1 MQGKFYGIGVGPGDP
16 ELITL
21 KAYNILSNIGIIA
34 FPIFSSRP
42 SFAFSIIEEFVK
54 KDVKKIELNIPF
66 TDSTAR
72 EKAYDLSAEF
82 IANELEIGNDVALI
96 CEGDPFIYGS
106 FIYIWDKLKEKYGY
120 EIIPGIS
127 SIIAGPNRLN
137 IPIACGND
145 IISILPGPLEDHIL
159 KKSIM
164 NSDVTMILKVGR
176 HFDRL
181 RNLLRELALL
191 DNSYYI
197 SNATLE
203 NQYMEKLSEL
213 TQNREDYFSM
223 ILIKNKR

>member
-34 FPIFSSRP
+34 FPILSSKP
-42 SFAFSIIEEFVK
+42 SFAFSIIKRFVK

-66 TDSTAR
+66 TDSIAR
-72 EKAYDLSAEF
+72 EKAYDISAEF

-106 FIYIWDKLKEKYGY
+106 FIYIWDRLKGKYSY

-145 IISILPGPLEDHIL
+145 IISIVPGPLENNIL

-164 NSDVTMILKVGR
+164 NSDVTLVLKVGR

-181 RNLLRELALL
+181 LNLLSELSLL

-203 NQYMEKLSEL
+203 NQYMAKLAEL
-213 TQNREDYFSM
+213 TQCKKDYFSM

>member
-1 MQGKFYGIGVGPGDP
+1 M
-16 ELITL
+16 
-21 KAYNILSNIGIIA
+21 
-34 FPIFSSRP
+34 
-42 SFAFSIIEEFVK
+42 
-54 KDVKKIELNIPF
+54 KKIELNIPF
-66 TDSTAR
+66 TDSIAR
-72 EKAYDLSAEF
+72 EKAYDISAEF

-106 FIYIWDKLKEKYGY
+106 FIYIWDRLKGKYSY

-145 IISILPGPLEDHIL
+145 IISIVPGPLENNIL

-164 NSDVTMILKVGR
+164 NSDVTLVLKVGR

-181 RNLLRELALL
+181 LNLLSELSLL

-203 NQYMEKLSEL
+203 NQYMAKLAEL
-213 TQNREDYFSM
+213 TQCKKDYFSM